1 MEKIALLVATKILGI
16 FMSKTS
22 CTGFIIN
29 TSRVFFSYFY
39 LAHILQIVYYN
50 FINTGVD
57 KLLQKESK
65 TLILATDEL

>member
-1 MEKIALLVATKILGI
+1 MYW
-16 FMSKTS
+16 FYYQYFSS
-22 CTGFIIN
+22 
-29 TSRVFFSYFY
+29 FFSYFY
-39 LAHILQIVYYN
+39 LAQILQIVYYN